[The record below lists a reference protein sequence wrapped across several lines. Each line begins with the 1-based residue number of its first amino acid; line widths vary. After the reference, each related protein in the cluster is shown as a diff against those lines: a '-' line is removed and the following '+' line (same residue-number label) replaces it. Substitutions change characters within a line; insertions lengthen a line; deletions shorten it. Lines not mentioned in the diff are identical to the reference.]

1 MPQCARRCCC
11 VVGKAG
17 ASSLRVIVADDD
29 ASVRD
34 DIRRA
39 LAEMTGLELV
49 GTARDGAEAWN
60 LALEL
65 QPDVLVLDDAM
76 PIASGLDI
84 AARLRT
90 ELPMLRIVMYVSAPE
105 NCLEAASVGAA
116 ACISKGRPLEELLAA
131 LRGSEVEAH
140 E

>member
-1 MPQCARRCCC
+1 

-39 LAEMTGLELV
+39 LAGMTDLELV

-60 LALEL
+60 LVLQL

-76 PIASGLDI
+76 PIANGLDV
-84 AARLRT
+84 ASRLRM

-105 NCLEAASVGAA
+105 NCLQAAAIGAA

-131 LRGSEVEAH
+131 LRGSDVEAH
-140 E
+140 Q

>member
-1 MPQCARRCCC
+1 MPQRAGRCCC
-11 VVGKAG
+11 VVGRAG

-29 ASVRD
+29 ASVRNQL
-34 DIRRA
+34 RRA
-39 LAEMTGLELV
+39 LADIADLDLV

-76 PIASGLDI
+76 PIANGLDV

-90 ELPMLRIVMYVSAPE
+90 ELPILRIVMYVSAPE

-116 ACISKGRPLEELLAA
+116 ACVSKGRPLEELLAA
-131 LRGSEVEAH
+131 LRGSDVCAGP
-140 E
+140 

>member
-1 MPQCARRCCC
+1 MPRCARRCCC

-29 ASVRD
+29 TSVRD
-34 DIRRA
+34 QLRRA
-39 LAEMTGLELV
+39 LAEMSDLELV

-76 PIASGLDI
+76 PIANGLDV
-84 AARLRT
+84 ASRLRT

-105 NCLEAASVGAA
+105 NCLEAASLGAA

-131 LRGSEVEAH
+131 LRGSDVEARQ
-140 E
+140 

>member
-1 MPQCARRCCC
+1 

-39 LAEMTGLELV
+39 LAEMTDLELV

-76 PIASGLDI
+76 PIASGMNV

-116 ACISKGRPLEELLAA
+116 ACISKGRPFEELLAA

>member
-1 MPQCARRCCC
+1 MPQRARRCCC

>member
-105 NCLEAASVGAA
+105 NCLEAASVGVA

>member
-1 MPQCARRCCC
+1 
-11 VVGKAG
+11 VVGRAG

>member
-1 MPQCARRCCC
+1 MPQCSRRCCC
-11 VVGKAG
+11 AVGKAG
-17 ASSLRVIVADDD
+17 ASSLRVIIADDD

-34 DIRRA
+34 DVRRA
-39 LAEMTGLELV
+39 LAEMTDLELV

-60 LALEL
+60 LVLQL

-76 PIASGLDI
+76 PIANGLDV
-84 AARLRT
+84 ASRLRT

-105 NCLEAASVGAA
+105 NCLEAASIGAA

-131 LRGSEVEAH
+131 LRGSDVEARQ
-140 E
+140 

>member
-34 DIRRA
+34 NVRRA
-39 LAEMTGLELV
+39 LAEITDLELV

-60 LALEL
+60 LVLQL

-76 PIASGLDI
+76 PIANGLDV
-84 AARLRT
+84 ASRLRT

-105 NCLEAASVGAA
+105 NCLEAASIGAA

-131 LRGSEVEAH
+131 LRGSDVEAH
-140 E
+140 Q

>member
-1 MPQCARRCCC
+1 
-11 VVGKAG
+11 VGKAG

-39 LAEMTGLELV
+39 LAEMTDLELV

-60 LALEL
+60 LTHEL

-76 PIASGLDI
+76 PIANGLHV

-90 ELPMLRIVMYVSAPE
+90 ELPLLRIVMYVSAPE
-105 NCLEAASVGAA
+105 NCLEAASIGAA
-116 ACISKGRPLEELLAA
+116 ACISKGGPLEELLAV
-131 LRGSEVEAH
+131 LRVADVEAH
-140 E
+140 Q